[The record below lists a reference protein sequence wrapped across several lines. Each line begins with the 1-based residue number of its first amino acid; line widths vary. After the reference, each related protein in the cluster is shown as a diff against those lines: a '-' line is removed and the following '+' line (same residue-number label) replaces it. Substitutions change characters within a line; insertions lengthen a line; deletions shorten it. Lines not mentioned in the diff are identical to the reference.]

1 MSQPRVPRGV
11 PTGGQF
17 ASANYRESNLELGE
31 DVDQEIV
38 ERSAVLAAHGYLP
51 PVAFDANIDP
61 SSTAHKT
68 EWWDRAF
75 ATAEYS
81 HSLGDYPQMPD
92 DYTPSHTLGR
102 ALSGHRR
109 THRMAYSGAGVELR
123 MPSVTSIRGF
133 AMETRGTFDVP
144 VVATYP
150 GGSVSGWVRVTR
162 LSDGSWA
169 SRGLGFSPEASSYVA
184 ESVQCLLEARRPS
197 RALAEVGD
205 LLDRRRQRAAKL
217 GIRPQPVRSSWVRS
231 VGYDPAS
238 STMVM
243 STSSSA
249 SYGYAVPPSVFQS
262 MLTSEAPG
270 RVFNARIKGRATQVR
285 VVQCASCSR
294 FHREDA
300 EHRCPPKEAPRLGR
314 SESNAMHAGRVLSRF
329 GRRSSESGS

>member
-1 MSQPRVPRGV
+1 MGQPRVPRGV

-17 ASANYRESNLELGE
+17 SSANYRESTLEVGG
-31 DVDQEIV
+31 DVDQQIT

-61 SSTAHKT
+61 NSTAHKT

-75 ATAEYS
+75 ATAEYT

-92 DYTPSHTLGR
+92 DYTPSHSMGR
-102 ALSGHRR
+102 ALSGYRR
-109 THRMAYSGAGVELR
+109 THRMAYSGAGVALR
-123 MPSVTSIRGF
+123 MPSVSSIRRF
-133 AMETRGTFDVP
+133 ASETRGTFDVP

-197 RALAEVGD
+197 RALVEVGD
-205 LLDRRRQRAAKL
+205 LLERRRQRAAAL

-231 VGYDPAS
+231 IGYDPAS
-238 STMVM
+238 STMIV
-243 STSSSA
+243 STSASA
-249 SYGYAVPPSVFQS
+249 SYGYAVPPSVFQR
-262 MLTSEAPG
+262 MLTSETPG
-270 RVFNARIKGRATQVR
+270 RVFNTTIRGRAAQVR

-300 EHRCPPKEAPRLGR
+300 GHRCPPKEAPRSGR
-314 SESNAMHAGRVLSRF
+314 SESNALHAVRVLSRF
-329 GRRSSESGS
+329 GRRSTEPGP